1 MSRLYNILSEL
12 CTVEDITPS
21 SVSSFM
27 TVNSG
32 YTITG
37 LSVKKCGKLCSV
49 YFGMSRNAATAAG
62 ETMQPGTIKSEFRP
76 AVLSGGA
83 SATFRELVGTDGR
96 IYARPATAVSAGSA
110 ESFAIMYLLP

>member
-1 MSRLYNILSEL
+1 MSRLYNILSKL
-12 CTVEDITPS
+12 CTVEDVAPS

-49 YFGMSRNAATAAG
+49 YFVVSRNAATSAG
-62 ETMQPGTIKSEFRP
+62 ETIQPGTITSGFRP
-76 AVLSGGA
+76 ATIAGGA
-83 SATFRELVGTDGR
+83 SATFRELVGTDGK
-96 IYARPATAVSAGSA
+96 IYARPATAVSAGSSEA
-110 ESFAIMYLLP
+110 FAIMYLLP